1 MGSTY
6 SFGLLF
12 LADWAQRAEQSNR
25 IAPRRTSRRAQ
36 RAISQQQAQRPERL

>member
-25 IAPRRTSRRAQ
+25 IAAEHRG
-36 RAISQQQAQRPERL
+36 ERSEPSDSSERSGRSN